1 MLGLIKALFGAGSAS
16 VSAATAH
23 ELQRGGVPL
32 VDVRENGEWAAGHA
46 PGAFHVPLGEV
57 QAEGLAALEARGV
70 PLAGEGPVLFI
81 CRSGMRSGAACGAL
95 RSALGERA
103 VNVEGGMMAWT
114 AAGLPVETGR

>member
-1 MLGLIKALFGAGSAS
+1 MLGLIKSLFGAGGAS

-32 VDVRENGEWAAGHA
+32 T
-46 PGAFHVPLGEV
+46 
-57 QAEGLAALEARGV
+57 
-70 PLAGEGPVLFI
+70 GEGPVLFI

-103 VNVEGGMMAWT
+103 VNVEGGMMAWA
-114 AAGLPVETGR
+114 AAGLPVEAGR